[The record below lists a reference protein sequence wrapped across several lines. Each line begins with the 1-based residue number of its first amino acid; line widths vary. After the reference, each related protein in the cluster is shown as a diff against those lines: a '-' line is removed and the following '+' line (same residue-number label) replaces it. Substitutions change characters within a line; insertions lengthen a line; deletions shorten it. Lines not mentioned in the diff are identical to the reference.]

1 MAGFGACDHVMHGVH
16 RREREEMTEQKDTEQ
31 YERMAQLYMKEKRY
45 PEAIAVYR
53 QLIRMKTD
61 MDSFVLCLAWALKD
75 NGQVEE
81 AVAQF
86 EKLFQKELARR
97 VFTGFAYDELVRLFR
112 ETKQHDRLVDICERA
127 VAVQSKDLALLY
139 TLGDAYLRAGR
150 AEKACQ
156 IFQGLLDEEPD
167 SSQYHAAMG
176 NALIVAGRFEA
187 AEASYRKAIENDFP
201 GKAGV
206 FLNKMGHAC
215 MLAGAFERAE
225 SAFRRAVEALGEEPI
240 FRCDLGDV
248 LVMLGRVDEAFRS
261 YGDAVR
267 VNPAFE
273 GTYYNRLGNTLMKE
287 NRAPEA
293 VDAFH
298 RAGAADPSNAFYQL
312 ALANALNSCG
322 RTGEAKKI
330 LETLRNQ
337 AEEP

>member
-1 MAGFGACDHVMHGVH
+1 
-16 RREREEMTEQKDTEQ
+16 MTEQNDTEQ

-53 QLIRMKTD
+53 QLIKMKPD
-61 MDSFVLCLAWALKD
+61 MDSFVLCLAWVLKD
-75 NGQVEE
+75 NGEVEE

-112 ETKQHDRLVDICERA
+112 ETKQHDRLVDVCERA

-139 TLGDAYLRAGR
+139 TLGDAYLRAGQP
-150 AEKACQ
+150 EKARQ

-176 NALIVAGRFEA
+176 NAHIAAGRFEE
-187 AEASYRKAIENDFP
+187 AEASYQKAIENDFP

-225 SAFRRAVEALGEEPI
+225 SAFRRTVEAFNEEPI
-240 FRCDLGDV
+240 FHCDLGDA
-248 LVMLGRVDEAFRS
+248 LVMLGRLDEAFRS

-273 GTYYNRLGNTLMKE
+273 GTYYYRLGNRLMKE

-298 RAGAADPSNAFYQL
+298 RAGAADPSNAFYKL
-312 ALANALNSCG
+312 ALANALNSCE
-322 RTGEAKKI
+322 RTGEAEKI
-330 LETLRNQ
+330 LETLRTP

>member
-1 MAGFGACDHVMHGVH
+1 MLGKCSHGSMVCIEG
-16 RREREEMTEQKDTEQ
+16 RETMTEKNDTEQ

-53 QLIRMKTD
+53 QLIRMKPD
-61 MDSFVLCLAWALKD
+61 MDSFALCLAWALKD
-75 NGQVEE
+75 NGEVEE

-112 ETKQHDRLVDICERA
+112 ETKQHDRLVEVCERA
-127 VAVQSKDLALLY
+127 VAVQSKDFALLY
-139 TLGDAYLRAGR
+139 TLGDAYLRAGQ
-150 AEKACQ
+150 AEKAIK

-167 SSQYHAAMG
+167 SSQYHAALG
-176 NALIVAGRFEA
+176 NALIAAGRFEE
-187 AEASYRKAIENDFP
+187 AETSYQKAIENDFP
-201 GKAGV
+201 GKEGV
-206 FLNKMGHAC
+206 FLDKMGHAY

-225 SAFRRAVEALGEEPI
+225 SAFRRAVEVFSEEPI
-240 FRCDLGDV
+240 FRCDLGDA

-273 GTYYNRLGNTLMKE
+273 GTYYNRLGNRLMKE

-293 VDAFH
+293 VDAFR
-298 RAGAADPSNAFYQL
+298 RAGAADPSNAFYKL
-312 ALANALNSCG
+312 ALASALGSCG
-322 RTGEAKKI
+322 RTDEAKEI
-330 LETLRNQ
+330 LGTLRTR
-337 AEEP
+337 AEGP

>member
-45 PEAIAVYR
+45 PEAIAIYR
-53 QLIRMKTD
+53 QLIRMKPD

-240 FRCDLGDV
+240 FRCDLGDA

-273 GTYYNRLGNTLMKE
+273 GTYYHRLGNLLMKE

>member
-1 MAGFGACDHVMHGVH
+1 
-16 RREREEMTEQKDTEQ
+16 MTEQNDTEQ

-53 QLIRMKTD
+53 QLIKMKPD

-75 NGQVEE
+75 NGEVEE
-81 AVAQF
+81 AVSQF

-112 ETKQHDRLVDICERA
+112 ETKQHDRLVEVCERA

-139 TLGDAYLRAGR
+139 TLGDAYLRAGQ
-150 AEKACQ
+150 AEKARQ

-240 FRCDLGDV
+240 FRCDLGDA

-273 GTYYNRLGNTLMKE
+273 GTYYHRLGNLLMKE

-312 ALANALNSCG
+312 ALANALNSCE
-322 RTGEAKKI
+322 RTGEAEKI
-330 LETLRNQ
+330 LETLRNP
-337 AEEP
+337 AEGP

>member
-1 MAGFGACDHVMHGVH
+1 
-16 RREREEMTEQKDTEQ
+16 MTEQNDTEQ

-53 QLIRMKTD
+53 QLIKMKPD

-75 NGQVEE
+75 NGEAEE

-139 TLGDAYLRAGR
+139 TLGDAYLRAGQ
-150 AEKACQ
+150 AEKARQ
-156 IFQGLLDEEPD
+156 IFQGLLGEEPD
-167 SSQYHAAMG
+167 SSQYHAALG
-176 NALIVAGRFEA
+176 NALIAAGRFEE

-225 SAFRRAVEALGEEPI
+225 SAFRLAVEAFNEEPI
-240 FRCDLGDV
+240 FHCDLGDA

-267 VNPAFE
+267 VNSAFE
-273 GTYYNRLGNTLMKE
+273 GTYYYRLGNRLMKE

-293 VDAFH
+293 VDAFR
-298 RAGAADPSNAFYQL
+298 RAGAADPSNAFYKL

-322 RTGEAKKI
+322 RTGEAEKI
-330 LETLRNQ
+330 LETLRTP
-337 AEEP
+337 AEGP

>member
-273 GTYYNRLGNTLMKE
+273 GTYYHRLGNLLMKE

>member
-1 MAGFGACDHVMHGVH
+1 
-16 RREREEMTEQKDTEQ
+16 MTEENVTEQNDTEQ
-31 YERMAQLYMKEKRY
+31 YESMAQLYMREKRY

-53 QLIRMKTD
+53 QLIRMKPD
-61 MDSFVLCLAWALKD
+61 MDSFVLCMAWALKD
-75 NGQVEE
+75 NGEVEE

-112 ETKQHDRLVDICERA
+112 ETKQFDRLVDICERA

-139 TLGDAYLRAGR
+139 TLGDAYLRAGQP
-150 AEKACQ
+150 EKARR

-176 NALIVAGRFEA
+176 NALIAAGRFEE
-187 AEASYRKAIENDFP
+187 AEESYRQAIENDFP

-206 FLNKMGHAC
+206 FLNKMGHTC
-215 MLAGAFERAE
+215 MLAGAFDRAE
-225 SAFRRAVEALGEEPI
+225 SAFQRAVEASGEDPI
-240 FRCDLGDV
+240 FRCDLGDA
-248 LVMLGRVDEAFRS
+248 LVMLGRLDEAFRS

-273 GTYYNRLGNTLMKE
+273 GTYYNRLGNRLIKE

-298 RAGAADPSNAFYQL
+298 RAGAADPSNAFYKLSL
-312 ALANALNSCG
+312 ADALSSCG
-322 RTGEAKKI
+322 RTDEANKI
-330 LETLRNQ
+330 LETLKNQ
-337 AEEP
+337 EAGS